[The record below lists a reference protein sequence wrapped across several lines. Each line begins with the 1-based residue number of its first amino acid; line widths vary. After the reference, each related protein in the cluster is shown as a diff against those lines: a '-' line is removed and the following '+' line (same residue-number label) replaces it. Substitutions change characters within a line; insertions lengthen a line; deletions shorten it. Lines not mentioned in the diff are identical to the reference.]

1 MGASGPVW
9 ACFEACLDICTMTVI
24 FSLVF
29 VEI

>member
-9 ACFEACLDICTMTVI
+9 ACIEAWLDICTMMVI

-29 VEI
+29 VKI